1 MGRCRASILRRS
13 APPTGRLRY
22 LFPSGGGRAL
32 RGEQALPLAAGS
44 PCSADPGAVLPAPL
58 PWKGDG
64 RAGQPGG
71 RGGGCHRLA
80 DYLEG
85 VKKDFEAAAKVLK
98 ENCEKNENSESCYKL
113 GAYYAT
119 GKGGLT
125 QDLKAAYNCF
135 LKSCE
140 KGGKKSINACHNVG
154 LLAHDGQVNDD
165 KPDPVLA
172 RDYYTK
178 ACDGSF
184 APSCFN
190 LSAIYL
196 QGAPGIPKDMDLA
209 LKYSLKACDM
219 GHVWACANASRMY
232 KLGDGIDKNDAKA
245 EALKNRARDLHKEQ
259 QEASRALTFGE

>member
-119 GKGGLT
+119 GKGMSTLQSKLKISRTQVSRPWVCYLGLECQHLSVT
-125 QDLKAAYNCF
+125 LM
-135 LKSCE
+135 LRIVEPWVPTWGS
-140 KGGKKSINACHNVG
+140 SICTELCRPETSDRYPRLPSIPPQKIW
-154 LLAHDGQVNDD
+154 LL
-165 KPDPVLA
+165 
-172 RDYYTK
+172 
-178 ACDGSF
+178 
-184 APSCFN
+184 
-190 LSAIYL
+190 
-196 QGAPGIPKDMDLA
+196 
-209 LKYSLKACDM
+209 
-219 GHVWACANASRMY
+219 
-232 KLGDGIDKNDAKA
+232 
-245 EALKNRARDLHKEQ
+245 
-259 QEASRALTFGE
+259 